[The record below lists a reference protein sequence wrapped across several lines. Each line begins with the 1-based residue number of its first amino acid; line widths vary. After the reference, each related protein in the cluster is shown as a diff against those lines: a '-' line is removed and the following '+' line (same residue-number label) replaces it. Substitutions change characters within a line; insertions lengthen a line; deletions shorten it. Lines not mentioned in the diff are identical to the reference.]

1 MLIGI
6 IEDDRWLNQALQI
19 ALKKAGYKVRTA
31 LSMQEALRS
40 FDGSEALFVIDI
52 GLPDGDGICLYRKL
66 REKRNIPAVFLTA
79 KDEEEDMLTAFD
91 AGAEDYVVKPF
102 SIKVLLKRIETVL
115 RRNRGEN
122 LLLYRDLVL
131 DTDRKQASVK
141 GREVSLTAK
150 EYQLLEYLMNHQGR
164 VLSKENILEHIWGI
178 DGSFVVENLVSVT
191 VNRLRKKIEPDVK
204 EPVYIRNVFGLGYKI
219 GE

>member
-52 GLPDGDGICLYRKL
+52 GLSDGDGICLYRKL

-102 SIKVLLKRIETVL
+102 SMKVLLKRIETVL